1 MRKNIRPSSLG
12 WPVVKVA
19 GFWFL
24 FAEGTSIFARRL
36 DISPVGFV
44 YFATAAFALQSVVV
58 LLGALFLNG
67 FSFRLF
73 FSAGVCFVV
82 GTGIFSTLPLME
94 VDYAAAPRWLFR
106 SVGFGEDRSGTPGST
121 QPVDHLAAA
130 AHLIFVKE
138 TQDSLAEARR
148 RLLSIPQP
156 AAEYKS
162 AQALLHVAQGRL
174 DEVKTQKDARANKR
188 APIEIIASGKTRQG
202 LRVTLRN
209 NLKKSVRN
217 IRYHVSYF
225 RADGWHI
232 VPDKES
238 LLIIEIPPDET
249 RTLDVSDKNVVE
261 GLYGSFTVVGWE
273 VGPVS

>member
-1 MRKNIRPSSLG
+1 MRKNIRRSSLG
-12 WPVVKVA
+12 WPLVKIA

-58 LLGALFLNG
+58 LLGALLVNG
-67 FSFRLF
+67 FSLRLF
-73 FSAGVCFVV
+73 FSAWVCFVV
-82 GTGIFSTLPLME
+82 GTGIFSTLPSME

-106 SVGFGEDRSGTPGST
+106 SLGFGKDRSRTGST

-130 AHLIFVKE
+130 AHLIFVKK
-138 TQDSLAEARR
+138 TQESSAEARR
-148 RLLSIPQP
+148 RLLSIPQT
-156 AAEYKS
+156 AAEYNS
-162 AQALLHVAQGRL
+162 AQALLHVAQGRM
-174 DEVKTQKDARANKR
+174 DEVKTQKDAPANKR
-188 APIEIIASGKTRQG
+188 APIEIIASERTGQG

-225 RADGWHI
+225 RTDGWHI

-238 LLIIEIPPDET
+238 LIIVEIPPDET
-249 RTLDVSDKNVVE
+249 RTLELSDKNVVE
-261 GLYGSFTVVGWE
+261 GLYGSFAVMGWE